1 MEKAKRNRLVRI
13 VGVALAILFLA
24 IGTGL
29 TETNAN
35 GLVNYWNGT
44 NGSFTVDEG
53 TEHLTIIVFT
63 EVSSGNCPEFRFEV
77 MDDEEKTPL
86 PVEKKD
92 CSEWYADD
100 VWQYRIGTL
109 EPGRYTFTASD
120 DVSIMAVNGD
130 VDEYLENRAL
140 GNGLTDIGT
149 CFCCLSFVIPFILG
163 RVSSRTMDSAHH
175 FELND
180 SFVMPTPYEGPSE
193 SPSTALDAED
203 HGAESATE
211 EPDAEPAT
219 EVEDEESTAEVQD
232 VEAATE
238 KEDEQSDGAFWGGL
252 NND

>member
-35 GLVNYWNGT
+35 GLVNYWDGT
-44 NGSFTVDEG
+44 NGSFIVDEG

-109 EPGRYTFTASD
+109 EPGRYIFTASD
-120 DVSIMAVNGD
+120 DVSIVAVNGD

-149 CFCCLSFVIPFILG
+149 CFCCLSFVVPFILG
-163 RVSSRTMDSAHH
+163 RMSSRTMDPAHEIQ
-175 FELND
+175 FND
-180 SFVMPTPYEGPSE
+180 SFVMPTPFQEVPEPSE
-193 SPSTALDAED
+193 
-203 HGAESATE
+203 GESVE
-211 EPDAEPAT
+211 ETPAT
-219 EVEDEESTAEVQD
+219 EPTVESEE
-232 VEAATE
+232 
-238 KEDEQSDGAFWGGL
+238 EQHGGAFWGGL
-252 NND
+252 GDQ